1 MSLNEGLQVTYILD
15 TNIWLDWLVFSSDT
29 LAELK
34 VAHNDGE
41 FEIIYTTEMIEELI
55 DVISRTQFDLSP
67 EQQELIVQQMM
78 AAARR
83 VDDSPKPL
91 SSIKCK
97 DKDDQVFIDT
107 ALAYRIT
114 WLISK
119 DKHLLRLKNR
129 AIKQQVNIGT
139 VDDWLRKRQAL

>member
-1 MSLNEGLQVTYILD
+1 MSLNEGLRITYILD

-29 LAELK
+29 LVELK

-55 DVISRTQFDLSP
+55 DVVSRTQFDLSP

-83 VDDSPKPL
+83 VD
-91 SSIKCK
+91 

-129 AIKQQVNIGT
+129 AAKQQVNIGT